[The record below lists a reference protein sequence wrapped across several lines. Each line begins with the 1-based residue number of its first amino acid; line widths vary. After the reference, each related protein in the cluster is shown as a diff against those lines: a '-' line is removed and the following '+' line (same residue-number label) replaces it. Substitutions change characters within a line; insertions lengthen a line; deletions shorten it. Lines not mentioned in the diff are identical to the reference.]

1 MGAAKIERIRSLGNC
16 ARDEVNVANAELMDM
31 GACSIALLGHLAST
45 NHTKSTNLIGF
56 AGFWEPESGMRI
68 EKGRVSTPKRK
79 KCSCGSR
86 GSWFVVKKTNL
97 RGVVSM
103 HGDVRERT
111 YFLKLSDG

>member
-1 MGAAKIERIRSLGNC
+1 MGAAKVEMIRSLGNC

-68 EKGRVSTPKRK
+68 EKGRVSTHKRK
-79 KCSCGSR
+79 KCSRGLR
-86 GSWFVVKKTNL
+86 GSWLKSQLARSENNLSLKTL
-97 RGVVSM
+97 
-103 HGDVRERT
+103 
-111 YFLKLSDG
+111 